1 MANEEALFQRF
12 GREFASG
19 TVLFREGEPGREMYV
34 LQSGKVSI
42 SKNVRDVEKV
52 LAVLGPGEFFGEMA
66 IISNKPRTATATVT
80 ETARLLV
87 IDPRTFEAMIRG
99 NAEIAVRLIK
109 KLSDRLAEAHTQ
121 IERLLVAD
129 PQSRVVHALLQAAVT
144 RGRKGPEGTLLELSL
159 RELHAEL
166 GVSEQ
171 LLSSLMERMERAGL
185 LTQVTPDA
193 LVVRDVDRMQEYL
206 RFLEYKWKFG
216 EG

>member
-12 GREFASG
+12 GREFPAG
-19 TVLFREGEPGREMYV
+19 TVLFKEGAPGKEMYV
-34 LQSGKVSI
+34 LQSGKVCI
-42 SKNVRDVEKV
+42 TKNVRDVEKV

-109 KLSDRLAEAHTQ
+109 KLSDRLADAHVQ

-129 PQSRVVHALLQAAVT
+129 PQSRIVHAILQAAVS
-144 RGRKGPEGTLLELSL
+144 RGRRLDGGELEVDLLV

-166 GVSEQ
+166 GVSEPLVTS
-171 LLSSLMERMERAGL
+171 LLERMERAGL
-185 LTQVTPDA
+185 VQRSEDKML
-193 LVVRDVDRMQEYL
+193 VRDLDRLQEYL
-206 RFLEYKWKFG
+206 RFLEYKWKFA

>member
-12 GREFASG
+12 GREIAAG
-19 TVLFREGEPGREMYV
+19 TVLFKEGDPGREMYV
-34 LQSGKVSI
+34 LQSGKVTLT
-42 SKNVRDVEKV
+42 KNVRDVEKV

-66 IISNKPRTATATVT
+66 IISNKPRSATATVS

-129 PQSRVVHALLQAAVT
+129 PQSRVVHAMLQAAIS
-144 RGRKGPEGTLLELSL
+144 RGKKGPEGLLVEMPV
-159 RELHAEL
+159 RELHVDL

-171 LLSSLMERMERAGL
+171 LLLSLLERMERSGL
-185 LTQVTPDA
+185 VSQVGPEA
-193 LVVRDVDRMQEYL
+193 LVVRDVDQLQEYL